1 MAERRAGFPSG
12 GTVFVVNRTKSFRAL
27 AVTLAVAATLSA
39 CSGSKSAN
47 PDDSNPGSKP
57 GTSNVDTS
65 VPAPP
70 PTAAP
75 PGSSLPPGTA
85 VVVQDDLSPACTEAV
100 DAIRAVMK
108 KYKSGYEIRDAE
120 GAEALTKAVNGAT
133 DQSKGKPPCG
143 PEEWKRFN
151 ELEFR
156 GWLAPAK

>member
-1 MAERRAGFPSG
+1 
-12 GTVFVVNRTKSFRAL
+12 VNRTKTFRAL
-27 AVTLAVAATLSA
+27 ALTLVAAATLTA
-39 CSGSKSAN
+39 CSGSNSAG
-47 PDDSNPGSKP
+47 PDDSTPGKTDS
-57 GTSNVDTS
+57 TSVDSS

-70 PTAAP
+70 ATAAP

-85 VVVQDDLSPACTEAV
+85 VVVQDDLSPSCTEAV

-120 GAEALTKAVNGAT
+120 GAEALTKAVNAAT
-133 DQSKGKPPCG
+133 DQSKGNPPCG